1 MTDGS
6 IIHFHQAFCAGGLT
20 LKRFISSNVNALFI
34 TISQSEKGNN
44 ATTLRIDAKLQ
55 GGHHL
60 GGKGHTSAQ
69 R

>member
-6 IIHFHQAFCAGGLT
+6 IIHFHQAFCSGGLN
-20 LKRFISSNVNALFI
+20 LKRFKSSNVNALFN
-34 TISQSEKGNN
+34 TISQSEKRNT

-60 GGKGHTSAQ
+60 GGKGHTSTQ